1 MSSLEPK
8 REKEY
13 KITVPLEFPEILTKL
28 LGVHTSCTVFGH
40 TVIGNG

>member
-28 LGVHTSCTVFGH
+28 LGVHKSCNLFGNKFS
-40 TVIGNG
+40 GNG